1 MTLVKIAYASNTG
14 NTEGIS
20 EHLEEAFEGLE
31 MEVVR
36 ETADDIDADFFEDA
50 DIAVIA
56 TFTDGDGEIPADFE
70 DFFEDVEDEDLSGK
84 IFGVVGSGDSEL
96 YPDYYCEAAWS
107 FEELLGKTGAT
118 KGAETLKIEN
128 DADDD
133 DIEAIKA
140 FAKQLVEALNE

>member
-20 EHLEEAFEGLE
+20 EHLEEAFEALE

-36 ETADDIDADFFEDA
+36 EIADDIDEDFFEDA
-50 DIAVIA
+50 DIAVVA
-56 TFTDGDGEIPADFE
+56 TFTDGDGELPTDFE
-70 DFFEDVEDEDLSGK
+70 EFYEDIEEVDLSGK
-84 IFGVVGSGDSEL
+84 VFGVVGSGDSEL
-96 YPDYYCEAAWS
+96 YADYFCEAANM
-107 FEELLGKTGAT
+107 FEQMLVKTGAK

-140 FAKQLVEALNE
+140 FAKQLVEATN